1 MTSRSTLYQATYKP
15 PHRSPS
21 LSLPFLRRSNFTT
34 PCDVSCRSSICGFLP
49 SAVDLSALWNVTYTR
64 CNRGVRYDVQHRR
77 TMGIYSSHVMSN
89 LLVSLSLPSVTV
101 SHSPTF
107 SLSLFPP
114 SSLSVFTTA
123 CVSPSVERIS
133 RAIKSLFS
141 LFLWQGLLKVPP

>member
-1 MTSRSTLYQATYKP
+1 MTSHSTLYQATYKP

-49 SAVDLSALWNVTYTR
+49 STVDLSALWNVTYTR

-77 TMGIYSSHVMSN
+77 TIGIYSSHVMSN

-114 SSLSVFTTA
+114 PL
-123 CVSPSVERIS
+123 
-133 RAIKSLFS
+133 LS
-141 LFLWQGLLKVPP
+141 LFLPPPLSLALWNVFREPSSRFSLYFSGKAY